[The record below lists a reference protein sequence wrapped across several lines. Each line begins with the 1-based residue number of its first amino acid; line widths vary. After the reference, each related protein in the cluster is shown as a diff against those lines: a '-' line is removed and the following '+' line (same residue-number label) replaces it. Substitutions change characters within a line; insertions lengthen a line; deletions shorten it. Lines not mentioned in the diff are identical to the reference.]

1 MRVRRLPFQGPYTL
15 LAACDARG
23 VPVLLEFLKG
33 LGANLENDADHLLA
47 LLERVVVSG
56 PPRNTDVSH
65 KIRGEIWEF
74 IKGRLRVFWFYDE
87 GRVIVC
93 SHGLLKKTQKVPAGE
108 LHRAEQTRADYFAAK
123 QAGRLRIEEEDD
135 D

>member
-1 MRVRRLPFQGPYTL
+1 MRVRRLPFQGPFTL

-23 VPVLLEFLKG
+23 VPVLLEFLEG
-33 LGANLENDADHLLA
+33 LGANLEKDADHLLA
-47 LLERVVVSG
+47 LLERVAVSG

-65 KIRGEIWEF
+65 KIRGDIWEF

-108 LHRAEQTRADYFAAK
+108 LHRAEQNRADYFAAK
-123 QAGRLRIEEEDD
+123 QSGRLRIEEEDD
-135 D
+135 E